1 MSAFLE
7 TIPER
12 LRLTIHTF
20 CSDMWEGYIT
30 AIDEFIARYELETA
44 KLVIDRFHV
53 AEHYR
58 DGFDDLRKEE
68 MRRLK
73 KELPEA
79 TYRADFQGALW
90 LLRHNHENLDESEKE
105 QLRRLL
111 AHSPQLHQAYS
122 LRQELTAIFEMKLS
136 WQQGRNRL
144 LKWIAKVQRS
154 GLNCFD
160 KFIKTLQAHLDWI
173 ANYFIRRANS
183 GFVEGL
189 NNKVKVIKRRCYG
202 IRKVDTLFQRLW
214 LDLKG
219 YAWFA

>member
-1 MSAFLE
+1 
-7 TIPER
+7 
-12 LRLTIHTF
+12 
-20 CSDMWEGYIT
+20 MWEGYIT
-30 AIDEFIARYELETA
+30 AIEEFITCYELETA

-53 AEHYR
+53 AQHYR
-58 DGFDDLRKEE
+58 DGFDDLRKQE

-79 TYRADFQGALW
+79 TYQADFQGALW
-90 LLRHNHENLDESEKE
+90 LLRHNHKNLDEGEKE
-105 QLRRLL
+105 QLRCLL

-122 LRQELTAIFEMKLS
+122 LREELTAIFEMKLS
-136 WQQGRNRL
+136 CKQGKNRL
-144 LKWIAKVQRS
+144 LKWIAKVERS
-154 GLNCFD
+154 GLTCFD

-173 ANYFIRRANS
+173 ANYFIRRATS

-219 YAWFA
+219 YERFA